1 MRVYIGVRTRLGILK
16 DENMI
21 QNLKSNSMQH
31 TIVVPVQLRPSSLEM
46 SPGSQKERGQIAPNL
61 RFIRNFCK
69 GTPGCCSFYRSISI
83 IFLQFR
89 HFSFQLSKKC

>member
-46 SPGSQKERGQIAPNL
+46 SPGSQKESGQIATKPQ
-61 RFIRNFCK
+61 IYSK
-69 GTPGCCSFYRSISI
+69 
-83 IFLQFR
+83 FL
-89 HFSFQLSKKC
+89 